1 MKKNKK
7 RVNHEKN
14 IFIYSGLVSM
24 TLVQSCYDDKGNYDY
39 HAVNDMK
46 VEIPEAKIRM
56 PKENPATV
64 TLTPELTQTLA
75 ENEDNLTFEWKK
87 LKPDAKIGS
96 MRLADYTDY
105 STGKICQVEVEPN
118 NPESIGMMLI
128 VTDKT
133 TGQKW
138 YQLGKVAVVKPLN
151 PAWFVLQEDA
161 DQKGIV
167 GAIEGNPDGFFA
179 YADVFK
185 SETGESFSLE
195 GKPLAIAAKGNYGYG
210 SMGGTKF
217 ANLTIATDKNI
228 ATYSPSTL
236 TMKYGTNK
244 ILFENA
250 LNNVPVNLSYYKMD
264 KKGEM
269 FVTDKKA
276 YFAYD
281 DGWCVPYSVYDKQV
295 NSDGEEEQVAF
306 LPTCSATFSNYVLA
320 YNPATHRFRIGS
332 AFSSMMDYFGT
343 SYYYSQYYRRGS
355 QWKDKKPLV
364 FRDLS
369 EDADGNYAFDP
380 SNVDASLQILDIL
393 RGGDNGNYAYAVMA
407 SEGASQITVFRFS
420 NADDPLCAGKYT
432 IDLDPSI
439 DLKTAKFAASQA
451 YSAHFIFMAAGNS
464 VYRIDMERQKIEK
477 IYSYD
482 ADANAKIACLK
493 FRDPED
499 AENGNG
505 MILGFGINTSAGQGL
520 LGELKLTI
528 AGDVDRSENAS
539 YIFQDA
545 NNRFGKIVDISY
557 NYE

>member
-1 MKKNKK
+1 MKK
-7 RVNHEKN
+7 
-14 IFIYSGLVSM
+14 IYLYILGLVSM

-56 PKENPATV
+56 PKENPAMV

-87 LKPDAKIGS
+87 MKPDAKIGS

-105 STGKICQVEVEPN
+105 SIGKICQVVVEPN

-167 GAIEGNPDGFFA
+167 GAIEGDSDGFFA

-185 SETGESFSLE
+185 SETGESFTLE

-343 SYYYSQYYRRGS
+343 SYYYSQYYRKGS

-393 RGGDNGNYAYAVMA
+393 RGGDNGNYAYAVMT
-407 SEGASQITVFRFS
+407 SEGSSQITVFRFS

-520 LGELKLTI
+520 LGELILTI

>member
-1 MKKNKK
+1 MKK
-7 RVNHEKN
+7 
-14 IFIYSGLVSM
+14 IYLYILGLVSM

-87 LKPDAKIGS
+87 LNKDAKIGS

-105 STGKICQVEVEPN
+105 SIGKICQVVVEPN

-133 TGQKW
+133 SGQKW

-167 GAIEGNPDGFFA
+167 GAIEGDPDGFFA

-195 GKPLAIAAKGNYGYG
+195 GKPLAIAAKGNYGYS
-210 SMGGTKF
+210 SMGGTMF

-343 SYYYSQYYRRGS
+343 SYYYSQYYRKGS

>member
-1 MKKNKK
+1 MKK
-7 RVNHEKN
+7 
-14 IFIYSGLVSM
+14 IYLYILGLVSM

-105 STGKICQVEVEPN
+105 STGKICQVKVEPN

-128 VTDKT
+128 VTDKA

-185 SETGESFSLE
+185 SETGESFALE
-195 GKPLAIAAKGNYGYG
+195 GKPLAIAAKGNYGYS
-210 SMGGTKF
+210 SMGGTMF

-236 TMKYGTNK
+236 TMKYSTNK

-295 NSDGEEEQVAF
+295 NSAGEEEQVVF
-306 LPTCSATFSNYVLA
+306 LPSCSATFSNYVLA

-332 AFSSMMDYFGT
+332 TFSSMMDYFGT
-343 SYYYSQYYRRGS
+343 SYYYSQYYRKGS

-380 SNVDASLQILDIL
+380 SNIDASLQILDIL

>member
-1 MKKNKK
+1 MKK
-7 RVNHEKN
+7 
-14 IFIYSGLVSM
+14 IYLYILGLVSM

-96 MRLADYTDY
+96 MRFADYTDY
-105 STGKICQVEVEPN
+105 SIGKICQVKVEPN

-185 SETGESFSLE
+185 SETGESFALE
-195 GKPLAIAAKGNYGYG
+195 GKPLAIAAKGNYGYSN
-210 SMGGTKF
+210 SMVGTMF

-332 AFSSMMDYFGT
+332 AFASMPDYFGT
-343 SYYYSQYYRRGS
+343 SFYYSKYYRMGS

-557 NYE
+557 LSLIHI

>member
-1 MKKNKK
+1 MKK
-7 RVNHEKN
+7 
-14 IFIYSGLVSM
+14 IYLYILGLVSM

-105 STGKICQVEVEPN
+105 STGKICQVKVEPN

-128 VTDKT
+128 VTDKA

-179 YADVFK
+179 YADVFM
-185 SETGESFSLE
+185 SETGESFALE

-343 SYYYSQYYRRGS
+343 SYYYSQYYRKGS

-477 IYSYD
+477 IYSYN

>member
-1 MKKNKK
+1 MKK
-7 RVNHEKN
+7 
-14 IFIYSGLVSM
+14 IYLYILGLVSM

-105 STGKICQVEVEPN
+105 STGKICQVKVEPN

-167 GAIEGNPDGFFA
+167 GAIEGDPDGFFA

-343 SYYYSQYYRRGS
+343 SYYYSQYYRKGS

>member
-1 MKKNKK
+1 MKK
-7 RVNHEKN
+7 
-14 IFIYSGLVSM
+14 IYLYILGLVSM

-105 STGKICQVEVEPN
+105 SIGKICQVEVEPN

-128 VTDKT
+128 VTDKA

-167 GAIEGNPDGFFA
+167 GAIEGDPDGFFA

-185 SETGESFSLE
+185 SETGEFFALE
-195 GKPLAIAAKGNYGYG
+195 GKPLAIAAKGNYGY
-210 SMGGTKF
+210 SSLGGTKF

-295 NSDGEEEQVAF
+295 NSDGEEEQVVF

-332 AFSSMMDYFGT
+332 AFSSMMDYVGT
-343 SYYYSQYYRRGS
+343 SYYNSQYYRKGS
-355 QWKDKKPLV
+355 QWKDIKPLV

>member
-1 MKKNKK
+1 MKK
-7 RVNHEKN
+7 
-14 IFIYSGLVSM
+14 IYLYILGLVSM

-96 MRLADYTDY
+96 MRFADYTDY
-105 STGKICQVEVEPN
+105 SIGKICQVVVEPN

-179 YADVFK
+179 YADVFE
-185 SETGESFSLE
+185 SETGESFALE

-306 LPTCSATFSNYVLA
+306 LPTCSATFSSYVLA

-464 VYRIDMERQKIEK
+464 MYRIDMERQKIEK

>member
-1 MKKNKK
+1 M
-7 RVNHEKN
+7 
-14 IFIYSGLVSM
+14 
-24 TLVQSCYDDKGNYDY
+24 
-39 HAVNDMK
+39 
-46 VEIPEAKIRM
+46 
-56 PKENPATV
+56 
-64 TLTPELTQTLA
+64 TPELTQTLA

-105 STGKICQVEVEPN
+105 SIGKICQVEVEPN

-167 GAIEGNPDGFFA
+167 GAIEGDPDGFFA

-185 SETGESFSLE
+185 SETGESFALE

-210 SMGGTKF
+210 SLGGTMF

-343 SYYYSQYYRRGS
+343 SYPYSQWYRKGS

-369 EDADGNYAFDP
+369 EDPDGNYAFDP

>member
-1 MKKNKK
+1 MKK
-7 RVNHEKN
+7 
-14 IFIYSGLVSM
+14 IYLYILGLVSM

-96 MRLADYTDY
+96 MRLADYMDY
-105 STGKICQVEVEPN
+105 SIGKICQVVVEPN

-185 SETGESFSLE
+185 SETGESFTLE

-295 NSDGEEEQVAF
+295 NSAGEEEQVVF
-306 LPTCSATFSNYVLA
+306 LPSCSATFSNYVLA

-343 SYYYSQYYRRGS
+343 SYYYSQYYRKGS

-380 SNVDASLQILDIL
+380 SNIDASLQILDIL
-393 RGGDNGNYAYAVMA
+393 RGGDNGNYAYAVMT
-407 SEGASQITVFRFS
+407 SEGSSQITVFRFS

>member
-1 MKKNKK
+1 MKK
-7 RVNHEKN
+7 
-14 IFIYSGLVSM
+14 IYLYILGLVSM

-56 PKENPATV
+56 PKETPATV

-87 LKPDAKIGS
+87 LNKDAKIGS

-105 STGKICQVEVEPN
+105 STGKICQVKVEPN

-167 GAIEGNPDGFFA
+167 GAIEGDPDGFFA

-185 SETGESFSLE
+185 SETGESFTLE

-210 SMGGTKF
+210 SMGGTMF

-281 DGWCVPYSVYDKQV
+281 DGWCIPYSVYDKQV

-343 SYYYSQYYRRGS
+343 SYYYSQYYRKGS

>member
-1 MKKNKK
+1 MKK
-7 RVNHEKN
+7 
-14 IFIYSGLVSM
+14 IYLYILGLVSM

-56 PKENPATV
+56 PKETPATV

-87 LKPDAKIGS
+87 LNKDAKIGS

-105 STGKICQVEVEPN
+105 STGKICQVVVEPN

-133 TGQKW
+133 SGQKW

-167 GAIEGNPDGFFA
+167 GAIEGDPDGFFA

-185 SETGESFSLE
+185 SETGKSFALE
-195 GKPLAIAAKGNYGYG
+195 GRPLAIAAKGNYGYG
-210 SMGGTKF
+210 SMGGTMF

-295 NSDGEEEQVAF
+295 NSAGEEEQVVF
-306 LPTCSATFSNYVLA
+306 LPSCSATFSNYVLA

-343 SYYYSQYYRRGS
+343 SYYYSQYYRKGS
-355 QWKDKKPLV
+355 QWKDMKPLV

-407 SEGASQITVFRFS
+407 SEGSSQITVFRFS
-420 NADDPLCAGKYT
+420 NADDPLCAGKYA

>member
-1 MKKNKK
+1 MKK
-7 RVNHEKN
+7 
-14 IFIYSGLVSM
+14 IYLYILGLVSM

-56 PKENPATV
+56 PKETPATV

-87 LKPDAKIGS
+87 LNKDAKIGS

-105 STGKICQVEVEPN
+105 STGKICQVKVEPN

-151 PAWFVLQEDA
+151 PTWFVLQEDA

-167 GAIEGNPDGFFA
+167 GAIEGDPDGFFA

-185 SETGESFSLE
+185 SETGESFTLE

-210 SMGGTKF
+210 SMGGTMF

-281 DGWCVPYSVYDKQV
+281 DGWCIPYSVYDKQV

-343 SYYYSQYYRRGS
+343 SYYYSQYYRKGS

>member
-1 MKKNKK
+1 MKK
-7 RVNHEKN
+7 
-14 IFIYSGLVSM
+14 IYLYILGLVSM

-87 LKPDAKIGS
+87 LNKDAKIGS

-185 SETGESFSLE
+185 SETGESFTLE

-210 SMGGTKF
+210 SMGGTMF

-250 LNNVPVNLSYYKMD
+250 LNKVPVNLSYYKMD

-295 NSDGEEEQVAF
+295 NSDGEEEQVVF
-306 LPTCSATFSNYVLA
+306 LPSCSATFSNYVLT

-332 AFSSMMDYFGT
+332 AFASMMDYFGT
-343 SYYYSQYYRRGS
+343 SFYYSQYYRKGS
-355 QWKDKKPLV
+355 QWKDMKPLV
-364 FRDLS
+364 FRDLA

>member
-1 MKKNKK
+1 MKK
-7 RVNHEKN
+7 
-14 IFIYSGLVSM
+14 IYLYILGLVSM

-96 MRLADYTDY
+96 MRFADYTDY
-105 STGKICQVEVEPN
+105 SIGKICQVVVEPN

-185 SETGESFSLE
+185 SETGESFTLE

-210 SMGGTKF
+210 SMGGTMF

-295 NSDGEEEQVAF
+295 NSAGKEEQVVF
-306 LPTCSATFSNYVLA
+306 LPSCSATFSNYVLT

-332 AFSSMMDYFGT
+332 AFASMMDYFGT
-343 SYYYSQYYRRGS
+343 SFYYSQYYRKGS
-355 QWKDKKPLV
+355 QWKDMKPLV
-364 FRDLS
+364 FRDLA

>member
-1 MKKNKK
+1 MKK
-7 RVNHEKN
+7 
-14 IFIYSGLVSM
+14 IYLYILGLVSM

-128 VTDKT
+128 VTDKA

-161 DQKGIV
+161 DHKGIV
-167 GAIEGNPDGFFA
+167 GAIEGDPDGFFA

-195 GKPLAIAAKGNYGYG
+195 GKPLAIAAKGNYGYS
-210 SMGGTKF
+210 SMGGTMF

-343 SYYYSQYYRRGS
+343 SYYYSQYYRKGS

-364 FRDLS
+364 FRDLF

-528 AGDVDRSENAS
+528 AGDVDRSKNAS

>member
-1 MKKNKK
+1 MKK
-7 RVNHEKN
+7 
-14 IFIYSGLVSM
+14 IYLYILGLVSM

-128 VTDKT
+128 VTDKA

-167 GAIEGNPDGFFA
+167 GAIEGDPDGFFA

-195 GKPLAIAAKGNYGYG
+195 GKPLAIAAKGNYGYS
-210 SMGGTKF
+210 SMGGTMF

-306 LPTCSATFSNYVLA
+306 LPTCSATFSSYVLA

-464 VYRIDMERQKIEK
+464 MYRIDMERQKIEK

>member
-1 MKKNKK
+1 MKK
-7 RVNHEKN
+7 
-14 IFIYSGLVSM
+14 IYLYILGLVSM

-128 VTDKT
+128 VTDKA

-167 GAIEGNPDGFFA
+167 GAIEGDPDGFFA

-195 GKPLAIAAKGNYGYG
+195 GKPLAIAAKGNYGYS
-210 SMGGTKF
+210 SMGGTMF

-343 SYYYSQYYRRGS
+343 SYYYSQYYRKGS

-432 IDLDPSI
+432 IDLDSSI

>member
-1 MKKNKK
+1 MKK
-7 RVNHEKN
+7 
-14 IFIYSGLVSM
+14 IYLYILGLVSM

-56 PKENPATV
+56 PKETPATV

-87 LKPDAKIGS
+87 LNKDAKIGS

-167 GAIEGNPDGFFA
+167 GAIEGDPDGFFA

-185 SETGESFSLE
+185 SEKGESFALE
-195 GKPLAIAAKGNYGYG
+195 GKPLAIAAKGNYGYN
-210 SMGGTKF
+210 SMGGTMF

-295 NSDGEEEQVAF
+295 NSDGEEKQVAF

-343 SYYYSQYYRRGS
+343 SYYYSQWYRKGS
-355 QWKDKKPLV
+355 QWKDMKPLV

-407 SEGASQITVFRFS
+407 SEGSSQITVFRFS

>member
-1 MKKNKK
+1 MKK
-7 RVNHEKN
+7 
-14 IFIYSGLVSM
+14 IYLYILGLVSM

-105 STGKICQVEVEPN
+105 STGKICQVKVEPN

-167 GAIEGNPDGFFA
+167 GAIEGDPDGFFA

-306 LPTCSATFSNYVLA
+306 LPTCSATFSSYVLA

>member
-1 MKKNKK
+1 MKK
-7 RVNHEKN
+7 
-14 IFIYSGLVSM
+14 IYLYILGLVSM

-96 MRLADYTDY
+96 MRFADYTDY
-105 STGKICQVEVEPN
+105 SIGKICQVKVEPN

-185 SETGESFSLE
+185 SETGEFFALE

-295 NSDGEEEQVAF
+295 NSDGEEEQVVF

-464 VYRIDMERQKIEK
+464 VYRIDMGRQKIEK

>member
-1 MKKNKK
+1 MKK
-7 RVNHEKN
+7 
-14 IFIYSGLVSM
+14 IYLYILGLVSM

-87 LKPDAKIGS
+87 LNKDAKIGS

-167 GAIEGNPDGFFA
+167 GAIEGDPDGFFA

-185 SETGESFSLE
+185 SETGKSFALE
-195 GKPLAIAAKGNYGYG
+195 GRPLAIAAKGNYGYG
-210 SMGGTKF
+210 SMGGTMF

-295 NSDGEEEQVAF
+295 NSDGEEKQVAF

-343 SYYYSQYYRRGS
+343 SYYYSQYYRKGS
-355 QWKDKKPLV
+355 QWKDMKPLV

-393 RGGDNGNYAYAVMA
+393 RGGDNGNYAYAVMT

-420 NADDPLCAGKYT
+420 NADDPLCAGKYA

>member
-1 MKKNKK
+1 MKK
-7 RVNHEKN
+7 
-14 IFIYSGLVSM
+14 IYLYILGLVSM

-128 VTDKT
+128 VTDKA

-167 GAIEGNPDGFFA
+167 GAIEGDPDGFFA

-195 GKPLAIAAKGNYGYG
+195 GKPLAIAAKGNYGYS
-210 SMGGTKF
+210 SMGGTMF

-306 LPTCSATFSNYVLA
+306 LPTCSATFCNYVLA

-343 SYYYSQYYRRGS
+343 SYYYSQYYRKGS

-528 AGDVDRSENAS
+528 AGDVNRSENAS

>member
-1 MKKNKK
+1 MKK
-7 RVNHEKN
+7 
-14 IFIYSGLVSM
+14 IYLYILGLVSM

-96 MRLADYTDY
+96 MRFADYTDY
-105 STGKICQVEVEPN
+105 SIGKICQVVVEPN

-133 TGQKW
+133 SGQKW

-179 YADVFK
+179 LAVVFK
-185 SETGESFSLE
+185 SETGESFALE

>member
-1 MKKNKK
+1 MKK
-7 RVNHEKN
+7 
-14 IFIYSGLVSM
+14 IYLYILGLVSM

-128 VTDKT
+128 VTDKA

-167 GAIEGNPDGFFA
+167 GAIEGDPDGFFA

-195 GKPLAIAAKGNYGYG
+195 GKPLAIAAKGNYGYS
-210 SMGGTKF
+210 SMGGTMF

-244 ILFENA
+244 ILFQNA

-343 SYYYSQYYRRGS
+343 SYYYSQYYRKGS

>member
-1 MKKNKK
+1 MKK
-7 RVNHEKN
+7 
-14 IFIYSGLVSM
+14 IYLYILGLVSM

-96 MRLADYTDY
+96 MRLADYMDY
-105 STGKICQVEVEPN
+105 SIGKICQVVVEPN

-185 SETGESFSLE
+185 SETGESFTLE

-295 NSDGEEEQVAF
+295 NSAGEEEQVVF
-306 LPTCSATFSNYVLA
+306 LPSCSATFSNYVLA

-343 SYYYSQYYRRGS
+343 SFYYSQYYRKGS
-355 QWKDKKPLV
+355 QWKDIKPLV

-380 SNVDASLQILDIL
+380 SNIDASLQILDIL
-393 RGGDNGNYAYAVMA
+393 RGGDNGNYAYAVMT
-407 SEGASQITVFRFS
+407 SEGSSQITVFRFS

>member
-1 MKKNKK
+1 MKK
-7 RVNHEKN
+7 
-14 IFIYSGLVSM
+14 IYLYILGLVSM

-128 VTDKT
+128 VTDKA

-167 GAIEGNPDGFFA
+167 GAIEGDPDGFFV

-306 LPTCSATFSNYVLA
+306 LPTCSATFSSYVLA

>member
-1 MKKNKK
+1 MKK
-7 RVNHEKN
+7 
-14 IFIYSGLVSM
+14 IYLYILGLVSM

-87 LKPDAKIGS
+87 LNKDAKIGS

-167 GAIEGNPDGFFA
+167 GAIEGNSDGFFA

-185 SETGESFSLE
+185 SETGKSFALE

-295 NSDGEEEQVAF
+295 NSAGEEEQVVF
-306 LPTCSATFSNYVLA
+306 LPSCSATFSNYVLA

-343 SYYYSQYYRRGS
+343 SYYYSQYYRKGS

>member
-1 MKKNKK
+1 MKK
-7 RVNHEKN
+7 
-14 IFIYSGLVSM
+14 IYLYILGLVSM

-56 PKENPATV
+56 PKENPAMV

-96 MRLADYTDY
+96 MRFADYTDY
-105 STGKICQVEVEPN
+105 SIGKICQVVVEPN

-185 SETGESFSLE
+185 SETGESFTLE

-343 SYYYSQYYRRGS
+343 SYYYSQYYRKGS

>member
-1 MKKNKK
+1 
-7 RVNHEKN
+7 
-14 IFIYSGLVSM
+14 M

>member
-1 MKKNKK
+1 MKK
-7 RVNHEKN
+7 
-14 IFIYSGLVSM
+14 IYLYILGLVSM

-128 VTDKT
+128 VTDKA

-167 GAIEGNPDGFFA
+167 GAIEGDPDGFFA

-195 GKPLAIAAKGNYGYG
+195 GKPLAIAAKGNYGYS
-210 SMGGTKF
+210 SMGGTMF

-306 LPTCSATFSNYVLA
+306 LPTCSATFSSYVLA

>member
-1 MKKNKK
+1 MKK
-7 RVNHEKN
+7 
-14 IFIYSGLVSM
+14 IYLYILGLVSM

-128 VTDKT
+128 VTDKA

-167 GAIEGNPDGFFA
+167 GAIEGDPDGFFA

-195 GKPLAIAAKGNYGYG
+195 GKPLAIAAKGNYGYS
-210 SMGGTKF
+210 SMGGTMF

-295 NSDGEEEQVAF
+295 NSDGEEEQVAL

-343 SYYYSQYYRRGS
+343 SYYYSQYYRKGS

>member
-1 MKKNKK
+1 MKK
-7 RVNHEKN
+7 
-14 IFIYSGLVSM
+14 IYLYILGLVSM

-56 PKENPATV
+56 PKETPATV

-96 MRLADYTDY
+96 MRLADYMDY
-105 STGKICQVEVEPN
+105 SIGKICQVVVEPN

-179 YADVFK
+179 YAVVFK
-185 SETGESFSLE
+185 SETGESFTLE

-295 NSDGEEEQVAF
+295 NSDGEEKQVAF

-343 SYYYSQYYRRGS
+343 SYYYSQYYRKGS

>member
-1 MKKNKK
+1 MKK
-7 RVNHEKN
+7 
-14 IFIYSGLVSM
+14 IYLYILGLVSM

-96 MRLADYTDY
+96 MRFADYTDY
-105 STGKICQVEVEPN
+105 SIGKICQVVVEPN

-128 VTDKT
+128 VTDKA

-167 GAIEGNPDGFFA
+167 GAIEGDPDGFFA

-195 GKPLAIAAKGNYGYG
+195 GKPLAIAAKGNYGYS
-210 SMGGTKF
+210 SMGGTMF

-295 NSDGEEEQVAF
+295 NSDGEEEQVVF

-343 SYYYSQYYRRGS
+343 SYYYSQYYRKGS